1 MAGNTIGK
9 IFQLTSF
16 GESHG
21 EAIGGI
27 IEGCPS
33 GLEIDFEGIQQE
45 LNRRRPGQSIYTTQR
60 DEADKVEFLSGIFEG
75 KTTGTP
81 IAFMVKNTNHR
92 SEDYDQLSHAFRPS
106 HADYTY
112 TVKYGNYDF
121 RGGGRASARETIARV
136 LAGSIAK
143 QLLLREGIRFQAYVE
158 QIGSIRAE
166 NLSNISL
173 ETIENSPVRCPDE
186 TASVKMMQLIEECI
200 LKGDTLGGVV
210 FCSVQGC
217 PVGLGEPV
225 FDKLQADMAKA
236 MLSISAVKA
245 FEYGSGFDGVEMFG
259 SQHNDSFNSDFSTKT
274 NHSGG
279 IQGGISNGAEIY
291 FRLAFKPI
299 ATIMQ
304 AQETIDKNGNSILLE
319 SKGRHDVCVVP
330 RAVPIVEAMAALV
343 IADHW
348 LRNKAYL

>member
-1 MAGNTIGK
+1 MAGNTFGK
-9 IFQLTSF
+9 IFQLTTF

-21 EAIGGI
+21 VAIGGI
-27 IEGCPS
+27 IDGCPS
-33 GLEIDFEGIQQE
+33 GLEIDFEVIQHE

-60 DEADKVEFLSGIFEG
+60 EEADDVEFLSGIFEG

-81 IAFMVKNTNHR
+81 IAFIVKNTNHR
-92 SEDYDQLSHAFRPS
+92 SEDYDQLSQAFRPS

-112 TVKYGNYDF
+112 TAKYGNYDF

-136 LAGSIAK
+136 VAGSIAR
-143 QLLLREGIRFQAYVE
+143 QLLLREGITFQAYVE
-158 QIGSIRAE
+158 QIGCIKAE
-166 NLSNISL
+166 NLSNLSL

-186 TASVKMMQLIEECI
+186 IASIKMMQLIEECI
-200 LKGDTLGGVV
+200 CKGDTLGGVV
-210 FCSVQGC
+210 YCSVKGC

-225 FDKLQADMAKA
+225 FDKLQADLAKA

-245 FEYGSGFDGVEMFG
+245 FEYGSGFNGVEMFG
-259 SQHNDSFNSDFSTKT
+259 SQHNDSFNNDFSTKT

-304 AQETIDKNGNSILLE
+304 AQESVDKKGNSILLE

-343 IADHW
+343 IADYW
-348 LRNKAYL
+348 LRSKAYL

>member
-1 MAGNTIGK
+1 MAGNTFGK
-9 IFQLTSF
+9 IFQLTTF

-21 EAIGGI
+21 VAIGGI
-27 IEGCPS
+27 IDGCPS
-33 GLEIDFEGIQQE
+33 GLEIDFAGIQQE

-60 DEADKVEFLSGIFEG
+60 NEADEVEFLSGIFEG

-81 IAFMVKNTNHR
+81 IAFTVKNTNHR
-92 SEDYDQLSHAFRPS
+92 SEDYDQLSQAFRPS

-112 TVKYGNYDF
+112 TAKYGNYDF

-136 LAGSIAK
+136 VAGSIAK
-143 QLLLREGIRFQAYVE
+143 QLLLRKGIRFQAYVK
-158 QIGSIRAE
+158 QIGCIKAE

-173 ETIENSPVRCPDE
+173 EAIENSPVRCPDE
-186 TASVKMMQLIEECI
+186 TASAKMMQLIEDCI
-200 LKGDTLGGVV
+200 HKGDTLGGVI
-210 FCSVQGC
+210 FCSIQGC

-225 FDKLQADMAKA
+225 FDKLQADLAKA
-236 MLSISAVKA
+236 MLSINAVKA
-245 FEYGSGFDGVEMFG
+245 FEYGSGFDGVEMYG
-259 SQHNDSFNSDFSTKT
+259 SEHNDSFNNNFSTKT

-304 AQETIDKNGNSILLE
+304 AQETVDKKGNSILME